1 MKALIGGIG
10 MPVNKK
16 TKLGQIKIS
25 DDAIATLAG
34 TTVNECY
41 GIVGMISRNYLK
53 DGYSALLK
61 KENYSKG
68 VVIRSEEDGLQID
81 VYVVVSFGVKI
92 SEVVTNLQQR
102 VKYVLEKSLNMDIA
116 SVNVHIEGISVNE

>member
-1 MKALIGGIG
+1 
-10 MPVNKK
+10 MPVNKN
-16 TKLGQIKIS
+16 TNLGQINIS

-41 GIVGMISRNYLK
+41 GVVGMTSKNLIK

-68 VVIRSEEDGLQID
+68 IVIRNEDNNINID
-81 VYVVVSFGVKI
+81 VYIVVSFGIKI
-92 SEVVTNLQQR
+92 SEVVLGIQER
-102 VKYVLEKSLNMDIA
+102 VKYVLEKTLNID
-116 SVNVHIEGISVNE
+116 VNTINVYVEGVAINE